1 MFSKNLLYL
10 GVFSSESLQKFLVL
24 NVFLLFLIIWKRKN
38 IKRDNTTLNAEI
50 VMRNCHLK
58 KSGALNIVQGSIN
71 QKSHSFYVAQESFH
85 KKLKFCSVKLDWAN
99 VCVCETVYVRNVI
112 WFDIQSSF
120 SKIPLL
126 YNNKFTKLC
135 WY

>member
-10 GVFSSESLQKFLVL
+10 EVFSSESLQKFLVL

-85 KKLKFCSVKLDWAN
+85 KKLKFCSVKLAQS
-99 VCVCETVYVRNVI
+99 VYVRNVI
-112 WFDIQSSF
+112 WFDIQSNF
-120 SKIPLL
+120 SKIPFL

-135 WY
+135 

>member
-10 GVFSSESLQKFLVL
+10 EVFSSESLQKFLVL

-38 IKRDNTTLNAEI
+38 IKRDNTTLNAEL

-85 KKLKFCSVKLDWAN
+85 KKLKFCSVKLAQS
-99 VCVCETVYVRNVI
+99 VYVRNVI

-135 WY
+135 

>member
-85 KKLKFCSVKLDWAN
+85 KKLKFCSVKLAQS
-99 VCVCETVYVRNVI
+99 VYVRNVI

-126 YNNKFTKLC
+126 YSNKFTKLC
-135 WY
+135 

>member
-10 GVFSSESLQKFLVL
+10 EVFSSESLQKFLVL

-38 IKRDNTTLNAEI
+38 IKRDNTTLNAEL

-85 KKLKFCSVKLDWAN
+85 KKLKFCSVKLAQS
-99 VCVCETVYVRNVI
+99 VYVRNVI

>member
-85 KKLKFCSVKLDWAN
+85 KKLKFCSVKLAQS
-99 VCVCETVYVRNVI
+99 VHVRNVI

>member
-10 GVFSSESLQKFLVL
+10 EVFSSESLQKFLVL

-85 KKLKFCSVKLDWAN
+85 KKLKFRSVKLAQS
-99 VCVCETVYVRNVI
+99 VYVRNVI

-135 WY
+135 

>member
-1 MFSKNLLYL
+1 M

-85 KKLKFCSVKLDWAN
+85 KKLKFCSVKLAQS
-99 VCVCETVYVRNVI
+99 VSVCEKCHMVRHSKQLFKDTFTIQQQVYQIMLILMLHNI
-112 WFDIQSSF
+112 SYTD
-120 SKIPLL
+120 
-126 YNNKFTKLC
+126 
-135 WY
+135 

>member
-10 GVFSSESLQKFLVL
+10 EVFSSESLQKFLIL

-38 IKRDNTTLNAEI
+38 IKRDNTTINAEI
-50 VMRNCHLK
+50 VIRNCHLK

-85 KKLKFCSVKLDWAN
+85 KKLKFCSVKLAQS
-99 VCVCETVYVRNVI
+99 VYVRNVI
-112 WFDIQSSF
+112 WLDIQSSF
-120 SKIPLL
+120 SKIPFL

>member
-10 GVFSSESLQKFLVL
+10 EVFSSESLQKLLVL

-85 KKLKFCSVKLDWAN
+85 KKFKFCSVKLAQS
-99 VCVCETVYVRNVI
+99 VYVRNVI
-112 WFDIQSSF
+112 WFDIQSNF
-120 SKIPLL
+120 SKIPFL

-135 WY
+135 

>member
-10 GVFSSESLQKFLVL
+10 EVFSSESLQKFLVL

-38 IKRDNTTLNAEI
+38 IKRDNTTLNAEL
-50 VMRNCHLK
+50 VKRNCHLK

-85 KKLKFCSVKLDWAN
+85 KKLKFCSVKLAQS
-99 VCVCETVYVRNVI
+99 VYVRNVI

-135 WY
+135 

>member
-10 GVFSSESLQKFLVL
+10 EVFSSESLQKFLVL

-85 KKLKFCSVKLDWAN
+85 KKLKFCSVKLAQS
-99 VCVCETVYVRNVI
+99 VYVRNVI

-135 WY
+135 

>member
-85 KKLKFCSVKLDWAN
+85 KKLKFCSVKLAQS
-99 VCVCETVYVRNVI
+99 VYVRNVI

-126 YNNKFTKLC
+126 CNNKFTKLC
-135 WY
+135 

>member
-10 GVFSSESLQKFLVL
+10 EVFSSESLQKFLVL

-85 KKLKFCSVKLDWAN
+85 KKLKFCSVKLAQS
-99 VCVCETVYVRNVI
+99 VYVRNVI
-112 WFDIQSSF
+112 WFDIQSNF
-120 SKIPLL
+120 SKVPFL

-135 WY
+135 

>member
-10 GVFSSESLQKFLVL
+10 EVFSSESLQKFLVL

-85 KKLKFCSVKLDWAN
+85 KKLKFCSVKLAQS
-99 VCVCETVYVRNVI
+99 VYVRNVI
-112 WFDIQSSF
+112 WFDIQSNF
-120 SKIPLL
+120 SKIPFL